1 MSPQPSGGASEERCQ
16 QRLTLRSDA
25 GPAILSTGFSV
36 PREAWQGM
44 GCVRLLGKSLIPL
57 RHVMMILGESLGL
70 YR

>member
-36 PREAWQGM
+36 PREAWQVM
-44 GCVRLLGKSLIPL
+44 GWRLLGKSLIPL
-57 RHVMMILGESLGL
+57 RHVMVILGESFGFI
-70 YR
+70 